1 MKEASFHN
9 IDQVKYIDFDVKKK
23 KKIKL
28 SKYFFFYIYHSLL
41 CTRKLDLVSRK
52 LIYTTYTLKGM
63 LSFKFSQV
71 PQ

>member
-23 KKIKL
+23 KNLTFKIFL
-28 SKYFFFYIYHSLL
+28 FYIYHSLL
-41 CTRKLDLVSRK
+41 CTRKLDLVSSK

-63 LSFKFSQV
+63 FSCKFSQV